1 MRPVTW
7 LWVLLELRRPFGFVH
22 PVQDIGGGQAMQ
34 DIARL
39 AANVVDSALEGSAP
53 RKPLPPST
61 PGNVAIIC
69 PVNPVAMFGRPARS
83 SGAGNV

>member
-1 MRPVTW
+1 
-7 LWVLLELRRPFGFVH
+7 
-22 PVQDIGGGQAMQ
+22 MQ